1 MNAPLLPA
9 DALSRRGFLITLTAA
24 GAVMG
29 FAGEA
34 GAADAPAGFEPTLWY
49 SIGRDGAVTVNII
62 RAELGQHVGTAVA
75 RILAD
80 ELEADWSKVH
90 VKTVDSH
97 PKWGLM
103 VTGGSWSVWQ
113 SYPIY
118 SQAGAAGRQ
127 VLIEEGAK
135 LLKAKPADCVARN
148 GAIHA
153 GKASIGYGDIVA
165 KGNVARNFTPEQLAK
180 MPVKAAAERRLIGK
194 AAKARDIP
202 GKTNGQGLYGLDA
215 KVPGMVYARPKLPP
229 TRYSSTVV
237 AVDDSAAKAVPG
249 YQKTLVLDDP
259 SGSIP
264 GWVVVLGDSF
274 VAANRACDL
283 VKVTWKSGDAA
294 KVSEADLQKRSAD
307 LIADPKAGG
316 LAVEDPGVDAAFAAA
331 KTKLDATYT
340 TATALH
346 FQMEPVNCLAF
357 EKDGVWEI
365 HTGNQWQSLVLPW
378 LAKALGRPEDKIV
391 MKSYLLGGGFGRRL
405 NGDYA
410 VGAALASKAIGKPV
424 KLVFTRPDDT
434 RFDSPRSPSVQVVK
448 MAFGDG
454 GKVVAMDHAAAAGW
468 PTLAMAP
475 FFMPKGANGVAYD
488 PFSINGA
495 DHWYTVGAQRVR
507 AVNNDLANSTFRPG
521 WLRSVGPGWTNW
533 ALESFMD
540 EAAHAQG
547 VDPLAF
553 RLKLLDGAG
562 RNAGSGPTAVGGAK
576 RQAAVLQR
584 VAAKAGWGKPL
595 PKNTGI
601 GLATTFGQE
610 RDMPTWVACAARVHV
625 DPTTG
630 KVKVEKLDLVV
641 DCGTVVNPDG
651 ALSQMQ
657 GASLWGMSLALFEGT
672 EFKDGQVKDTNLGA
686 YTPLRMA
693 DVPDMDIEFM
703 PSTEPPVGLGE
714 PATTVV
720 GPAIGNAIFNAC
732 GARVRD
738 LPIRPAAVLK
748 AMKA

>member
-1 MNAPLLPA
+1 
-9 DALSRRGFLITLTAA
+9 
-24 GAVMG
+24 
-29 FAGEA
+29 
-34 GAADAPAGFEPTLWY
+34 
-49 SIGRDGAVTVNII
+49 
-62 RAELGQHVGTAVA
+62 
-75 RILAD
+75 
-80 ELEADWSKVH
+80 
-90 VKTVDSH
+90 
-97 PKWGLM
+97 
-103 VTGGSWSVWQ
+103 
-113 SYPIY
+113 
-118 SQAGAAGRQ
+118 
-127 VLIEEGAK
+127 
-135 LLKAKPADCVARN
+135 
-148 GAIHA
+148 
-153 GKASIGYGDIVA
+153 
-165 KGNVARNFTPEQLAK
+165 QLAK
-180 MPVKAAAERRLIGK
+180 MPVKPASERRLIGK
-194 AAKARDIP
+194 HAKARDIP
-202 GKTNGQGLYGLDA
+202 VKTNGQGVYGIDA
-215 KVPGMVYARPKLPP
+215 VVPGMVYARPKLPP
-229 TRYSSTVV
+229 TRLSSTVV
-237 AVDDSAAKAVPG
+237 SIDDSAAKAVPG
-249 YQKTLVLDDP
+249 YLKSIALEDP
-259 SGSIP
+259 SGSVP

-283 VKVTWKSGDAA
+283 VQVTWKSGDAA
-294 KVSEADLQKRSAD
+294 KVSEADLQKRAAE
-307 LIADPKAGG
+307 LIADPKTGG
-316 LAVEDPGVDAAFAAA
+316 MVVDDPGVDAAFASA
-331 KTKLDATYT
+331 KSRIEATYT

-391 MKSYLLGGGFGRRL
+391 MKPYLLGGGFGRRL

-434 RFDSPRSPSVQVVK
+434 RFDSPRSPSVQKVR
-448 MAFGDG
+448 MAFGEG
-454 GKVVAMDHAAAAGW
+454 GQVTAMDHAAAAGW

-475 FFMPKGANGVAYD
+475 FFMPKGTNGVAYD

-507 AVNNDLANSTFRPG
+507 AVNNDLAQSTFRPG

-533 ALESFMD
+533 AVESFMD
-540 EAAHAQG
+540 EAAHSQG

-553 RLKLLDGAG
+553 RLKLLDAAG
-562 RNAGSGPTAVGGAK
+562 RNAGSGPTATGGAK
-576 RQAAVLQR
+576 RQAAVLKR
-584 VAAKAGWGKPL
+584 VAEKAGYGKPL

-625 DPTTG
+625 DPATG

-672 EFKDGQVKDTNLGA
+672 EFKDGQVKDLNLGA

-693 DVPDMDIEFM
+693 DTPDIDIEFM

-720 GPAIGNAIFNAC
+720 GPAIGNAIFNAS

-738 LPIRPAAVLK
+738 LPILPAAVLK